1 MQEDNN
7 RNRGP
12 SLLWLGAGALGGL
25 IVAAFGLVERGGSTA
40 TLPEGAV
47 ARVNDAIIPAGQLE
61 RAVEQIESTYGTS
74 LDAAGRRTVLEQLV
88 EEELLVSRGIELGVA
103 ESDATVRAAIVQS
116 LVASVT
122 AEADA
127 ADPDDA
133 TLRRFLQDNRDR
145 YTYASAM
152 AIEAWTTDD
161 ERVAQAHVARIADDP
176 AAAPPES
183 LDPVAGLPDEAAPIE
198 RLRMFLGPAIA
209 AAAADMPVGSAAVFA
224 RQGRWYVVRVAARES
239 SKLADLDTV
248 RSQVLIDYRRSLADE
263 RLREYVGELRRRAD
277 VVVSP
282 P

>member
-1 MQEDNN
+1 MQEVND
-7 RNRGP
+7 RDRGP

-25 IVAAFGLVERGGSTA
+25 IVAAFGLVERGSSGA

-47 ARVNDAIIPAGQLE
+47 ARVNDTIIGAEQLE
-61 RAVEQIESTYGTS
+61 RAVDQIESTYGTS
-74 LDAAGRRTVLEQLV
+74 LDAAGRTGVLEQLV
-88 EEELLVSRGIELGVA
+88 EEELLVGRGIELGLA

-116 LVASVT
+116 LIASVT

-133 TLRRFLQDNRDR
+133 ALRRFLQDNRER

-152 AIEAWTTDD
+152 AIEAWTSGD
-161 ERVAQAHVARIADDP
+161 ERAAQSFVSALAGDPGAD
-176 AAAPPES
+176 PPEA
-183 LDPVAGLPDEAAPIE
+183 LQPVAGLPDAAAPVE
-198 RLRMFLGPAIA
+198 RLRMFLGPAIT

-224 RQGRWYVVRVAARES
+224 RQGRWYVVRVAGREA
-239 SKLADLDTV
+239 SKLAELDAV

-263 RLREYVGELRRRAD
+263 RLREYLGDLRRQAD